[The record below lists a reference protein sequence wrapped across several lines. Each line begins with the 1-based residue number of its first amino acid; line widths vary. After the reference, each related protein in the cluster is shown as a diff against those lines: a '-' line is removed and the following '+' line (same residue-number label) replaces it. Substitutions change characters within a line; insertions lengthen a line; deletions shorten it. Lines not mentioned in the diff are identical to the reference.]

1 MRLSP
6 AQFKGALALLS
17 VVWLVVILRLV
28 FNGS

>member
-6 AQFKGALALLS
+6 AQFKGALALL
-17 VVWLVVILRLV
+17 VVIWLVVLLRLV